1 MTRSQKRT
9 VFAAVA
15 GIAGV
20 IALACASTPRDDP
33 DPDTQQGLQMTM
45 SQRKQAMKTLPG
57 ITVLLR
63 DSLELLENKRVG
75 LLTNQTGI
83 DENGVSDADLLVE
96 ASKKGKAPG
105 MKLVMLFSPEHG
117 IRGTEDHTNV
127 AGGVDKSTGLPIIS
141 LYGNNVL
148 PPPDSALDQIDALV
162 IDLQDIGAR
171 PWTYPASVVYAMRAA
186 AQHHVMVLVL
196 DRPNPINGQDVEGP
210 VLDSALAWAGS
221 QSPERSAQPTALYPI
236 PLRHGM
242 TMGELAKLYN
252 SELQLGADLHVIP
265 MANWRRSRWF
275 DRTGL
280 PWVNPSP
287 NMTSLAAA
295 TLYPGL
301 VILEP
306 SNVSVGRGTPIPFQ
320 WVGAPWMNAKK
331 VINVLD
337 DFTHPGREILRRDR
351 DAGEAHGLPLQ
362 REDDEGHP
370 HHGHRSQRAADVA
383 ARRVDRVRDQ
393 EDAPG
398 LVQGRFGGV
407 RAHVRGA
414 GARQA
419 AQGARPRPDHRLVA
433 RGDGRVQAQDEAL
446 PHLSIARRAS
456 GCSAHRGRIS

>member
-1 MTRSQKRT
+1 
-9 VFAAVA
+9 
-15 GIAGV
+15 
-20 IALACASTPRDDP
+20 
-33 DPDTQQGLQMTM
+33 MTM

-105 MKLVMLFSPEHG
+105 MKLLMLFSPEHG

-196 DRPNPINGQDVEGP
+196 DRPNPVNGQDVEGP

-221 QSPERSAQPTALYPI
+221 QSPERPAQPTALYPI

-337 DFTHPGREILRRDR
+337 DFTHPGVKFSVETETPVKPTDFRYNGKTMKGIRITVTDR
-351 DAGEAHGLPLQ
+351 SVLQTSRLGAWIAFAIKKTYPDSFKVDSLGFARTFGEP
-362 REDDEGHP
+362 
-370 HHGHRSQRAADVA
+370 
-383 ARRVDRVRDQ
+383 VRDKLLK
-393 EDAPG
+393 G
-398 LVQGRFGGV
+398 LDPDQIIDSSLAATVEFKRKTKRFLIY
-407 RAHVRGA
+407 
-414 GARQA
+414 Q
-419 AQGARPRPDHRLVA
+419 
-433 RGDGRVQAQDEAL
+433 
-446 PHLSIARRAS
+446 
-456 GCSAHRGRIS
+456 

>member
-1 MTRSQKRT
+1 MTRSQNRT
-9 VFAAVA
+9 ALAAFA

-20 IALACASTPRDDP
+20 IALACASTPREDP
-33 DPDTQQGLQMTM
+33 EPETQQGLQMTM

-57 ITVLLR
+57 ITVLIR
-63 DSLELLENKRVG
+63 DSLELLTGKKVG

-83 DENGVSDADLLVE
+83 DENRVSDADLLM
-96 ASKKGKAPG
+96 AAAKSGKAPG
-105 MKLVMLFSPEHG
+105 MQLVMLFSPEHG
-117 IRGTEDHTNV
+117 IRGTEDHMNV

-148 PPPDSALDQIDALV
+148 PPPDSALDQIGALV

-196 DRPNPINGQDVEGP
+196 DRPNPINGESVEGP

-221 QSPERSAQPTALYPI
+221 QSPEHPAQPTAIWPI

-252 SELQLGADLHVIP
+252 SEMQLGADLHVIP
-265 MANWRRSRWF
+265 MQNWRRSRWF

-287 NMTSLAAA
+287 NMTSLTAA

-306 SNVSVGRGTPIPFQ
+306 ANVSVGRGTPVPFQ
-320 WVGAPWMNAKK
+320 WVGAPWMDAKK

-337 DFTHPGREILRRDR
+337 DFTHPGVKFSVETQTPVKPTDGRYNGKKMKGVRITITDR
-351 DAGEAHGLPLQ
+351 SVLQTSRLGAWIGFAIWKTHPDSFKVDSAGF
-362 REDDEGHP
+362 
-370 HHGHRSQRAADVA
+370 
-383 ARRVDRVRDQ
+383 ARTFGEPVRDQ
-393 EDAPG
+393 LLKG
-398 LVQGRFGGV
+398 LDPDQIIDSSLAATIEFRRRTKRFLMY
-407 RAHVRGA
+407 
-414 GARQA
+414 
-419 AQGARPRPDHRLVA
+419 P
-433 RGDGRVQAQDEAL
+433 
-446 PHLSIARRAS
+446 
-456 GCSAHRGRIS
+456 